1 MLRANAQ
8 MEPPDPTLQ
17 QRPPEGPTLTVTTR
31 EVLLD
36 AVVTDASGRPVTGL
50 KASDFSVSEEGVPQQ
65 IASMDEHHPMSAED
79 VARAQGPALPPNT
92 FSNYTP
98 IPTTDAYTV
107 ILLDALDTHVQDQ
120 MVVREQ
126 LIGYLKKMQPG
137 TPVAIFQ
144 LDLHMHLIQGFTTDP
159 KVLLAAA
166 ESKGDH
172 PSLLKPMFGSLDT
185 YILANNETLEDG
197 FRIMGR
203 YLAGF
208 PGRKNLIWLT
218 GVVAGTNLAGAMY
231 GGIPFGNPFI
241 DDFSLL
247 GDDPNNMTAALTL
260 SRVAVYPIDA
270 RGLLAAPQFDASRRG
285 VPGTGSIMNWLASQD
300 AEHMYLDSV
309 AEATGGK
316 AYYNSNGL
324 KQILAQIVNDGSNYY
339 TIAYSTTNQ
348 QWNGQFRRI
357 KLNVDRPGLKL
368 EYKPGYYAINRD
380 QQQQNQLA
388 ALRRKGLKSA
398 GQRYNAGAA
407 ANGNAPSAANAG
419 AVISSPRAGFD
430 AAMQLG
436 AVPPTE
442 IIFAANLRVGSKI
455 VKLDRNSPLPA
466 DNFLR
471 PDFKTKPFHT
481 YTVHI
486 QADMHSVRMTRTA
499 DGIRHGALQFVT
511 VVYSPTGEVVNSMQT
526 TASFDFSPAKYRKIL
541 AAGLG
546 ASQEIA
552 VPIKGSY
559 FFRIGVHDITSDRV
573 GALEL
578 ADNEVRANVPGQQAA
593 AH

>member
-1 MLRANAQ
+1 
-8 MEPPDPTLQ
+8 
-17 QRPPEGPTLTVTTR
+17 
-31 EVLLD
+31 
-36 AVVTDASGRPVTGL
+36 
-50 KASDFSVSEEGVPQQ
+50 
-65 IASMDEHHPMSAED
+65 
-79 VARAQGPALPPNT
+79 
-92 FSNYTP
+92 
-98 IPTTDAYTV
+98 
-107 ILLDALDTHVQDQ
+107 
-120 MVVREQ
+120 
-126 LIGYLKKMQPG
+126 
-137 TPVAIFQ
+137 
-144 LDLHMHLIQGFTTDP
+144 
-159 KVLLAAA
+159 
-166 ESKGDH
+166 
-172 PSLLKPMFGSLDT
+172 
-185 YILANNETLEDG
+185 
-197 FRIMGR
+197 
-203 YLAGF
+203 
-208 PGRKNLIWLT
+208 
-218 GVVAGTNLAGAMY
+218 
-231 GGIPFGNPFI
+231 
-241 DDFSLL
+241 
-247 GDDPNNMTAALTL
+247 
-260 SRVAVYPIDA
+260 
-270 RGLLAAPQFDASRRG
+270 
-285 VPGTGSIMNWLASQD
+285 MNWLANQD

-357 KLNVDRPGLKL
+357 KLSVDRPGLKL
-368 EYKPGYYAINRD
+368 EYRPGYYAINRD
-380 QQQQNQLA
+380 QHQQNQLA

-398 GQRYNAGAA
+398 GGRYDVGAA
-407 ANGNAPSAANAG
+407 ANGNAPSVANAG
-419 AVISSPRAGFD
+419 AMISSPRAGFD

-442 IIFAANLRVGSKI
+442 IIFAANLRVGNKI

-526 TASFDFSPAKYRKIL
+526 TASFDLSPAKYRKML

-546 ASQEIA
+546 ASQDIA

-578 ADNEVRANVPGQQAA
+578 ADNEVHANAPGQQAA